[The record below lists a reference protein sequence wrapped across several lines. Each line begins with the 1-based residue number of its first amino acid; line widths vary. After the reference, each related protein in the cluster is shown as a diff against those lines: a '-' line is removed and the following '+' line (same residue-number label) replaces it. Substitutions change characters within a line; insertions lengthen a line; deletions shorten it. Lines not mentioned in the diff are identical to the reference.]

1 MGLLLLLFAC
11 SLFAV
16 HNLGGSK
23 CAKKPLEMCKKKLG
37 KSLEEL
43 EFRYVSSTTIS

>member
-23 CAKKPLEMCKKKLG
+23 CAKKPLEMCKKIG

>member
-23 CAKKPLEMCKKKLG
+23 CAQKTFRNVQKKLG
-37 KSLEEL
+37 KSLKKL
-43 EFRYVSSTTIS
+43 EFRYV

>member
-23 CAKKPLEMCKKKLG
+23 CAKKPLEMCKKKIRQITRGIGIQIG
-37 KSLEEL
+37 K
-43 EFRYVSSTTIS
+43 FNYY